1 MYTLRVDPAP
11 EIRKCDAFGD
21 FDVFKYFTVLP
32 PPSSSSPTSSKSSA
46 ASKRSSPSS
55 QIKGIVV
62 QYVDKTTTVKDANN
76 KVYNDT
82 ASISAFTSNKVNYSN
97 DKYLEYFTLKS
108 ADATSKYGDSF
119 STGPVVQYDQ
129 AGDPLTFTTDDPE
142 YNTYKT
148 EGTITMVGE
157 NWFISADNKEYKD
170 LLAMGWVT
178 ETKSNPNPAN
188 GLKYMPY
195 SKDKYDR
202 LKQAASSN
210 ILIHNVDAR
219 WTFADPLTIV
229 TSTLTDLGSSNAP
242 IISTK
247 TAVPETA
254 PISSSKQQKTG
265 KTKKKGSAGGRRK
278 RFGRFTKINH
288 AKTRKKMKKI
298 NKY

>member
-1 MYTLRVDPAP
+1 MYTLHVDPAP

-32 PPSSSSPTSSKSSA
+32 PPSSSSPTSSKSFA

-76 KVYNDT
+76 KVYDTT
-82 ASISAFTSNKVNYSN
+82 ASVNTLTSGNVDYSN
-97 DKYLEYFTLKS
+97 QKYLEYFTLKS

-219 WTFADPLTIV
+219 WTFADPLTVV
-229 TSTLTDLGSSNAP
+229 TSTLNDIGSSVAPITSTKKAKNAP
-242 IISTK
+242 KQKSRRGVTKSKST
-247 TAVPETA
+247 
-254 PISSSKQQKTG
+254 S
-265 KTKKKGSAGGRRK
+265 GGRRK
-278 RFGRFTKINH
+278 RYTRRIQTKRRM
-288 AKTRKKMKKI
+288 KTRKHVRK
-298 NKY
+298 

>member
-11 EIRKCDAFGD
+11 VIEKCDAFGD
-21 FDVFKYFTVLP
+21 FVVYKDFTVLP
-32 PPSSSSPTSSKSSA
+32 PSSSQTLSKTSA
-46 ASKRSSPSS
+46 ASKRTSPNKV
-55 QIKGIVV
+55 KGIIV
-62 QYVDKTTTVKDANN
+62 QYVDKTTSVKDANN

-97 DKYLEYFTLKS
+97 DKYLEYFTLK
-108 ADATSKYGDSF
+108 ADARSVYGDRF
-119 STGPVVQYDQ
+119 STGAIVQYDQ
-129 AGDPLTFTTDDPE
+129 TGPLSYTTDDAE
-142 YNTYKT
+142 YDTYKT
-148 EGTITMVGE
+148 EGTITMIGE
-157 NWFISADNKEYKD
+157 NWFISADNKGYRD
-170 LLAMGWVT
+170 ILALGWIT

-188 GLKYMPY
+188 GLHFMPY

-202 LKQAASSN
+202 LKNCISSN
-210 ILIHNVDAR
+210 IFIHNVVAR
-219 WTFADPLTIV
+219 WTFRDPLTIV

-278 RFGRFTKINH
+278 RFVRFTKINH

>member
-46 ASKRSSPSS
+46 ASKAASKRSSPSS

-76 KVYNDT
+76 KVYDTT
-82 ASISAFTSNKVNYSN
+82 ASVNTLTSGNVDYSN
-97 DKYLEYFTLKS
+97 QKYLEYFTLKS

-219 WTFADPLTIV
+219 WTFADPLTVV
-229 TSTLTDLGSSNAP
+229 TSTLNDVGSSVAPITSTKKAKNAP
-242 IISTK
+242 KRKSRRGVTK
-247 TAVPETA
+247 TKAA
-254 PISSSKQQKTG
+254 S
-265 KTKKKGSAGGRRK
+265 GGRRK
-278 RFGRFTKINH
+278 RYTRRM
-288 AKTRKKMKKI
+288 KTRKHVRK
-298 NKY
+298 

>member
-21 FDVFKYFTVLP
+21 FEVFKYFTVLP

-76 KVYNDT
+76 KVYDTT
-82 ASISAFTSNKVNYSN
+82 ASVNTLTSGNVDYSN
-97 DKYLEYFTLKS
+97 QKYLEYFTLKT
-108 ADATSKYGDSF
+108 DATSDYGDSF

-129 AGDPLTFTTDDPE
+129 AGDPLSFTIDDPE

-157 NWFISADNKEYKD
+157 NWFISADNKEYKN

-178 ETKSNPNPAN
+178 ETKSKPNPAN

-202 LKQAASSN
+202 LKKAASSN
-210 ILIHNVDAR
+210 ILIHTVVTE
-219 WTFADPLTIV
+219 WTFADPLTVV
-229 TSTLTDLGSSNAP
+229 TSTLNDVGSSIASITSTKKAKNAP
-242 IISTK
+242 KQKSRRGVTK
-247 TAVPETA
+247 
-254 PISSSKQQKTG
+254 SKAT
-265 KTKKKGSAGGRRK
+265 SGGRRK
-278 RFGRFTKINH
+278 RYTRRIKTKTNRL
-288 AKTRKKMKKI
+288 KMRKRMRK
-298 NKY
+298 

>member
-32 PPSSSSPTSSKSSA
+32 PSSSSPTSS
-46 ASKRSSPSS
+46 SS

-62 QYVDKTTTVKDANN
+62 QCVDKTTTVKDANN
-76 KVYNDT
+76 KVYDST
-82 ASISAFTSNKVNYSN
+82 TSINTLTGGRVDYSN
-97 DKYLEYFTLKS
+97 QKYLEYFTLKT
-108 ADATSKYGDSF
+108 DATSKSGDSF

-129 AGDPLTFTTDDPE
+129 AGDPLSFTIDDPQ

-202 LKQAASSN
+202 LKKAASSN
-210 ILIHNVDAR
+210 ILVHTVVTE
-219 WTFADPLTIV
+219 WTFADPLTVV
-229 TSTLTDLGSSNAP
+229 TSTLNDVGSSIAP
-242 IISTK
+242 ITSTK
-247 TAVPETA
+247 KAVPEPKKRSRRVT
-254 PISSSKQQKTG
+254 
-265 KTKKKGSAGGRRK
+265 KTKANGGRRK
-278 RFGRFTKINH
+278 RYTRRIKTKTNRL
-288 AKTRKKMKKI
+288 KMRKRTRK
-298 NKY
+298 